1 VKFKLLSA
9 YKSEPLVSII
19 INCYNGGKYLKQAI
33 DSVFS
38 QTYKNWEIIF
48 WDNHSQDNSAE
59 IINSYK
65 DKRIKYF
72 YSPRHTILGEARN
85 IAIKKASGEWLAIL
99 DCDDIWYKNKLYAQ
113 LREIKDDVGMI
124 YSRVKLRYEGSGYDL
139 LKTKSV
145 NNRIYPKFKR
155 LPSGDIFSELL
166 YECFI
171 PCPSVLIRK
180 DLFFKVGA
188 INKSLRVAEDYD
200 IFLKIARI
208 SKVIALDRVLCIYR
222 IHDNNLSNDNYE
234 STFQESLALVL
245 SYSLEKNIAHNI
257 IYWKLKY
264 LKYLI
269 RRGYYK
275 KFLFFA
281 FKLNMLSILQM
292 IKHKHLTI
300 RNKV

>member
-1 VKFKLLSA
+1 MKFKLHST
-9 YKSEPLVSII
+9 YKSKPLVSII
-19 INCYNGGKYLKQAI
+19 INCYNGGKYLKEAI

-48 WDNHSQDNSAE
+48 WDNHSQDNSVE
-59 IINSYK
+59 ILNSYN

-72 YSPRHTILGEARN
+72 YAPKHTHLGEARN
-85 IAIKKASGEWLAIL
+85 SAIKKAGGEWLAIL
-99 DCDDIWYKNKLYAQ
+99 DCDDIWYKNKLDAQ
-113 LREIKDDVGMI
+113 LREVKDDVGMI
-124 YSRVKLRYEGSGYDL
+124 YSRVKLRSEESCFDSFM
-139 LKTKSV
+139 TKSADDK
-145 NNRIYPKFKR
+145 IYPKFKR

-180 DLFFKVGA
+180 DLFFKVGT

-200 IFLKIARI
+200 IFLKVARI

-222 IHDNNLSNDNYE
+222 IHGNNLTKDNYE
-234 STFQESLALVL
+234 SSFQESLGLV
-245 SYSLEKNIAHNI
+245 SAYSHEKNIAYNI

-269 RRGYYK
+269 RRGDYK
-275 KFLFFA
+275 KFILFTL
-281 FKLNMLSILQM
+281 KLNIFSILLM
-292 IKHKHLTI
+292 IKHRYLTI
-300 RNKV
+300 KNKV